1 MDRKLNNPMWCCEQ
15 IEEKIK
21 DYKLSLTETDNDE
34 VRTQLEIIID
44 DLEEILYGQI
54 HIQGNQKL
62 RKFYQKKYLRK
73 CQTKVQHKH

>member
-1 MDRKLNNPMWCCEQ
+1 MKEKDRKLNNPMWCCEQ

-44 DLEEILYGQI
+44 DLEEILYG
-54 HIQGNQKL
+54 
-62 RKFYQKKYLRK
+62 
-73 CQTKVQHKH
+73 